1 MVYTFTTQFVFSLIN
16 GIYEHEAKC
25 LINRLLKALLK
36 HNTFHTIGFQP
47 FHVEMI
53 PYTQLV
59 PSLHEHI
66 YNTGKCCDQY
76 MDIHTI
82 DGNVQAGVP
91 LDVED
96 LYPHPSQRAQ

>member
-1 MVYTFTTQFVFSLIN
+1 
-16 GIYEHEAKC
+16 
-25 LINRLLKALLK
+25 
-36 HNTFHTIGFQP
+36 
-47 FHVEMI
+47 MI

-91 LDVED
+91 LYVED
-96 LYPHPSQRAQ
+96 LYPHHSQRAQ